1 MKLSGK
7 QLRQLIRLVLS
18 ESLQR
23 QKINPQKSQSLPF
36 KEPDT
41 PDHKLVDLLSN
52 IGKTQIK
59 SDLSGSDKELIS
71 QRINQDINLAATE
84 YLSKDPSPKENLQNL
99 EYIRKKMSEKYVGD
113 FESNIIDKKIKF
125 LIDRHNAIMGAPSSH
140 NDAIVRMILYDNQYK
155 QEIRKI
161 KKEYEQK
168 EFETNEKLVDIT
180 GEANILEKDITQL
193 KQRNIDDSS
202 SNLQMM
208 QRLKTLNNKL
218 SQLSVKKMSDRKE
231 MYDLIKIQKQ
241 KMASMY
247 EPK

>member
-1 MKLSGK
+1 
-7 QLRQLIRLVLS
+7 
-18 ESLQR
+18 
-23 QKINPQKSQSLPF
+23 
-36 KEPDT
+36 
-41 PDHKLVDLLSN
+41 
-52 IGKTQIK
+52 
-59 SDLSGSDKELIS
+59 
-71 QRINQDINLAATE
+71 
-84 YLSKDPSPKENLQNL
+84 LSKDPSPKENLQNL